1 MGRLLERN
9 CIFVFSFL
17 ALTETSKATFQ
28 AYLCFDYSF
37 KAKADNFC

>member
-9 CIFVFSFL
+9 CNFVFSFL

-28 AYLCFDYSF
+28 TYLWFECSF
-37 KAKADNFC
+37 KAKAENFC